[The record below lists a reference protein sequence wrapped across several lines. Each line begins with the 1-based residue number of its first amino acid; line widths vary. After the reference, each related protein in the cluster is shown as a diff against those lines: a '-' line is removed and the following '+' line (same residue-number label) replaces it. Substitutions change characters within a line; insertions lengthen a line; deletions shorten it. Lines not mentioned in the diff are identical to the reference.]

1 MSRSKAAP
9 LLCPEK
15 GRQLYGDCDFLY
27 WHMLADFVHDPSMAN
42 LRAAL
47 AAGDPC
53 EAFLQVH
60 ALKGLCAQLA
70 LPALERQANALCDLL
85 RGGDPDVLP
94 RAMEQLS
101 LLDRLY
107 RQTLR
112 AIDATIMQQ

>member
-1 MSRSKAAP
+1 MSRLKAEP

-27 WHMLADFVHDPSMAN
+27 WHMLADFAQDPSMEN

-47 AAGDPC
+47 AAGDSC

-70 LPALERQANALCDLL
+70 LPALERQAKALCDLL

-94 RAMEQLS
+94 RAMEQLP
-101 LLDRLY
+101 LLDRVY
-107 RQTLR
+107 QQTLR
-112 AIDATIMQQ
+112 AIETTIMQ